1 MNNKIQTIDLNGLKQ
16 DQIEQIQTMIDT
28 FKQQNQ
34 LDASDNQDKEIS
46 QSDLIDDIFFESE
59 ILQPF
64 NRIVLYGDRI

>member
-16 DQIEQIQTMIDT
+16 DQIEQIQTIIDT